1 MPELWTENI
10 RLTKFVESEGRELLP
25 ALEENLLGQLTKTA
39 GEAYS
44 GISSWRR
51 WMRPNASP
59 AITLLLLTKVQ
70 HVASPSQVKV
80 ASASPPDS
88 SHTFSVLSE
97 DAETTSRPS
106 RLTATPETASSGL
119 RGCAVRARWPV
130 PTPSASC
137 HRKRRPQAA
146 RPALTATPYTHSA
159 WPARVRSSRPL
170 ASSHT
175 FSVLS

>member
-106 RLTATPETASSGL
+106 RLTATPRDCFRVAFQGAQFAPAGQFPHLQRLVRGSGNRQL
-119 RGCAVRARWPV
+119 PVGAHRHAPYSDQRGR
-130 PTPSASC
+130 
-137 HRKRRPQAA
+137 
-146 RPALTATPYTHSA
+146 
-159 WPARVRSSRPL
+159 
-170 ASSHT
+170 
-175 FSVLS
+175 